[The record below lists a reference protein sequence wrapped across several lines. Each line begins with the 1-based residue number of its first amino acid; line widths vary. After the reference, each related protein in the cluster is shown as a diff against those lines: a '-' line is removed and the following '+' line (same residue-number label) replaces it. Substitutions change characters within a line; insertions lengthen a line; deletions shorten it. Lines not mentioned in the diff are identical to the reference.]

1 MQDSIIDA
9 LRRQATDEALNV
21 ARDWVFR
28 APEDAAAH
36 RWLAVAWQQK
46 GDDQAATASIDRAI
60 VLAPQDP
67 DLHLIRAALLVRQRQ
82 VEQAQSALSE
92 ASQLNPNQI
101 GAYLLQAQLAFA
113 RGDVA
118 EADRQAR
125 LAARVDERHPQLAG
139 IQSLVALARQEHDLA
154 LRKATDGLK
163 QAPDDAQ
170 LQYAAGFAYR
180 AKGHLAFAEQAFR
193 RLLEQLPEA
202 RHLRILLAELVA
214 RQGRLDEAADLLE
227 PLLADSTQAT
237 PALLRLAGGLRMDA
251 GQVEQALPLL
261 RQALAGAPGHRPTL
275 QALLDAWRR
284 LGRQDEAP
292 GTLEAALAT
301 TSDSADLWEARM
313 VIEADREARLAIV
326 ERWQRA
332 MPSSTLPLEVRMLH
346 QQEAGQV
353 DEADATAWRIL
364 ELAPEHPDARM
375 QLLDTRLK
383 RDPAEAVAQIETWLD
398 ADASQQSRYFL
409 RGMLGLSH
417 DRAGDF
423 ARAVEAWT
431 ALQAELATQRAPL
444 PPQSAPRQDWQAAA
458 ARSEEGPKVLFLCGA
473 PGSGVER
480 LAAVMQAAGEPFRG
494 DRFGAT
500 PPADGFQ
507 SFQLV
512 QGLSDGSIDA
522 AAVANRW
529 RASLPARGRA
539 DGYCIDWL
547 MWWDNAL
554 LQVLRPHLP
563 EALLVFAIRDP
574 RDMLLEWLA
583 FSSVLPF
590 AFPPL
595 EQAADWLARA
605 LEQVA
610 DVHEQA
616 LFPHRL
622 IRTDAIGHDP
632 QLAAVA
638 VSQALGTQMPV
649 PVNVGPPR
657 LAAGHWRQYAAALA
671 GPFDRLS
678 PIAARLGYAAA

>member
-9 LRRQATDEALNV
+9 LRRQATDEALNA

-46 GDDQAATASIDRAI
+46 GDHDAATASIDRAI
-60 VLAPQDP
+60 VLAPQDA
-67 DLHLIRAALLVRQRQ
+67 DLHLIRATLLVQQRQ
-82 VEQAQSALSE
+82 IEQAQGALSE
-92 ASQLNPNQI
+92 ARQLNPNQI

-118 EADRQAR
+118 EAEHQAR
-125 LAARVDERHPQLAG
+125 LAARVDARHPQLAG
-139 IQSLVALARQEHDLA
+139 IESLVALSREDHDLA
-154 LRKATDGLK
+154 LRKVTEGLK
-163 QAPDDAQ
+163 RTPDDAQ

-202 RHLRILLAELVA
+202 RHLRILIAELVA
-214 RQGRLDEAADLLE
+214 RQGRLDEAAELLE
-227 PLLADSTQAT
+227 PVLADSTQAT

-301 TSDSADLWEARM
+301 TPDSADLWEARM

-326 ERWQRA
+326 DRWQGA

-353 DEADATAWRIL
+353 EEADATAWRIL

-375 QLLDTRLK
+375 QLLDTRMK
-383 RDPAEAVAQIETWLD
+383 RDPAEAVAQIEAWLQ

-417 DRAGDF
+417 DRSGAF
-423 ARAVEAWT
+423 AQAVEAWT
-431 ALQAELATQRAPL
+431 ALHAELATQRAPL
-444 PPQSAPRQDWQAAA
+444 PPHSAPRQDWPAAA
-458 ARSEEGPKVLFLCGA
+458 ARAEGGPKVLFLCGV
-473 PGSGVER
+473 PGAGVER
-480 LAAVMQAAGEPFRG
+480 LATVMQAAGEPFRG
-494 DRFGAT
+494 DRFGPT

-507 SFQLV
+507 SFHLID
-512 QGLSDGSIDA
+512 GLSDASIDA

-529 RASLPARGRA
+529 RALLPARGRQ

-563 EALLVFAIRDP
+563 EAMLVFAIRDP
-574 RDMLLEWLA
+574 RDALLEWLA

-590 AFPPL
+590 AYPSTD
-595 EQAADWLARA
+595 EAAAWLARA

-610 DVHEQA
+610 DVHEQN
-616 LFPHRL
+616 LFPNRI

-632 QLAAVA
+632 QLAAAA

-649 PVNVGPPR
+649 PVNIGPPR
-657 LAAGHWRQYAAALA
+657 FPAGHWRQYAQALA
-671 GPFDRLS
+671 GPLERLS
-678 PIAARLGYAAA
+678 AIASRLGYPAA